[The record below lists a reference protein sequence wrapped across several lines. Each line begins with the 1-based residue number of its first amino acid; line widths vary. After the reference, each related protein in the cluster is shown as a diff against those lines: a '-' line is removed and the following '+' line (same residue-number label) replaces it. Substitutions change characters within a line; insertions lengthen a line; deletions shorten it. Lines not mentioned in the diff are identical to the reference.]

1 MAETLQSTSSS
12 TTAEPAGP
20 GITHRDRFQ
29 FSLFLALA
37 LHGLII
43 LGIGFSSELNQPNT
57 QSIEVT
63 VSLANDLVEPDEADF
78 IAAQNQLG
86 SGTADRVVEMTSA
99 ERSDFQSN
107 TPTPVFSPQD
117 QREAQP
123 LQTEPLVN
131 TQSSS
136 TTKTPVEDL
145 EREEAVQSELDPSL
159 NREQLIQEIA
169 SLEARIAQNQQALAN
184 RPRTKHLSQVTTRS
198 AAEAA
203 YLNMWREKCERIGR
217 INYPAGDLE
226 GEVLMLVSISADG
239 VLQQVKIL
247 RSSGHRALDQAAL
260 ATVRQ
265 AAPFQPFGVEMRKQ
279 YDVLEFTRTWQFT
292 KAGSSLVSGG

>member
-1 MAETLQSTSSS
+1 MAGQ
-12 TTAEPAGP
+12 AQPQIEPTGQEVP
-20 GITHRDRFQ
+20 TQGITHRDRFQ

-43 LGIGFSSELNQPNT
+43 LGIGFSSELNQADT

-63 VSLANDLVEPDEADF
+63 VSLANDMIEPDEADF
-78 IAAQNQLG
+78 IAATNQVG
-86 SGTADRVVEMTSA
+86 SGTADTVVEMTSA
-99 ERSDFQSN
+99 QRADFQSN
-107 TPTPVFSPQD
+107 NPTPVFSPQA
-117 QREAQP
+117 QREEQP
-123 LQTEPLVN
+123 LQTEPLVQ
-131 TQSSS
+131 TQSASNE
-136 TTKTPVEDL
+136 KTPVENL
-145 EREEAVQSELDPSL
+145 EKEEAVQSELDPTL

-226 GEVLMLVSISADG
+226 GEVLMLVSISSDG

-247 RSSGHRALDQAAL
+247 KSSGHRALDQAAL

-292 KAGSSLVSGG
+292 KAGSSLRG